1 MRDYRAVTATEVV
14 RRILQ
19 PCFNKAA
26 EILSVTHPD
35 ESDGLREVTVHWLRH
50 TAISEDVKRRPLNH
64 VRDDAG
70 HESINTTNRYINT
83 LHRERHKTARD
94 KPIMPSEN

>member
-1 MRDYRAVTATEVV
+1 MIWYCLYLGA
-14 RRILQ
+14 
-19 PCFNKAA
+19 KASRTGPK
-26 EILSVTHPD
+26 I
-35 ESDGLREVTVHWLRH
+35 GNVHWLRH

-83 LHRERHKTARD
+83 PHRERHKTARD
-94 KPIMPSEN
+94 KPIMLSED